1 MNWQMYYD
9 ENERII
15 FIKTTGVLEI
25 TSANY
30 MRAEGVALIQKHNC
44 MRLLL
49 DHSGIVRDALSTM
62 DIYDLPQR
70 YEEMGLTRQLKMA
83 LVIPSEFLENLR
95 FYETVCRNHG
105 YSVQLFSDRD
115 LALKWLKE

>member
-1 MNWQMYYD
+1 MNWQMRYD
-9 ENERII
+9 ENEQII
-15 FIKTTGVLEI
+15 FIKTNGILEI

-30 MRAEGVALIQKHNC
+30 MRAEGAALIKEHNC

-62 DIYDLPQR
+62 EIYDLPRR

-83 LVIPSEFLENLR
+83 LVIPHEFVENLR
-95 FYETVCRNHG
+95 FYETVCRNNG
-105 YSVQLFSDRD
+105 YSVQLFSDHD